1 MTHMVAAA
9 NQWHIVPRTLA
20 ALARVV
26 GKPAWSPRCM
36 SGKTAAITNCSEVA
50 VASPGIAESAFAR
63 AVRAASEMRVVFQLS
78 RGMAAVVAFEARNG
92 SFISTAIATVLLR

>member
-1 MTHMVAAA
+1 MVAAA

-26 GKPAWSPRCM
+26 GKTAWIPRCM

-50 VASPGIAESAFAR
+50 VASPGIKIAESAFAR